1 MSDKNKLIAEAMLG
15 YIVAGI
21 EAEKIIND
29 VLGDG
34 AVAKLAAEI
43 YEVYEEELNDKK
55 VANN

>member
-1 MSDKNKLIAEAMLG
+1 MTDKSKLIAEAMLRHLK
-15 YIVAGI
+15 AGM

-29 VLGDG
+29 VLGEG

-43 YEVYEEELNDKK
+43 YKVYEEELNDKK